1 MRRSSFCLHCRIVL
15 LQWGEVELHIIR
27 NRAHSTSPSLLQ
39 WGEVELHII
48 RNRAHSTSPSLLQ
61 WG

>member
-39 WGEVELHII
+39 WGEVELK
-48 RNRAHSTSPSLLQ
+48 RTSTYGLPQ
-61 WG
+61 